1 MPEVIHAQVTYPA
14 GYAAFLIGKKYNVPF
29 IITEHSSNFENYYS
43 LFNKIYKLI
52 LKEASYY
59 TSVSNFVKKK
69 IIKYRKQCEVIPNFI
84 DINNLK
90 ISRI

>member
-1 MPEVIHAQVTYPA
+1 M
-14 GYAAFLIGKKYNVPF
+14 
-29 IITEHSSNFENYYS
+29 
-43 LFNKIYKLI
+43 I

-84 DINNLK
+84 DINKFKNIKNKNTTENKNKFNLINISDIEKLKGIDILLNALNILVYKYK
-90 ISRI
+90 IN